1 MKKLLGLDIGTTSLK
16 AAVFD
21 ENGTR
26 LGVKSV
32 DYTLDTD
39 PSTGFIEMDAGK
51 YTDMC
56 RDVIDSFIGEFGTI
70 DAISLD
76 TQGETMVLADGDG
89 KPLYPAVNW
98 LDNRAQEEAETI
110 REHFGS
116 RRVYEVTGQP
126 EISAGWPACKALWF
140 REKRPDIWEKTKK
153 IFLLEDWILFSL
165 TGNAV
170 TEPTIQSSTIWY
182 DVVNRR
188 WWPEMLD
195 FLGMSA
201 EMLPELLGSAEK
213 AGSYRGIP
221 VMTGALDQIAGTL
234 GCGVYDE
241 TKISE
246 MTGTI
251 MAICALTDRMPP
263 FREDSIIPCHMHAIK
278 GKYCL
283 ILWSSTAGMALKWF
297 RNNLSE
303 QYSFRELDGM
313 AEKIPAGCEGLT
325 MLPYFC
331 GSTMPK
337 YNPDARAVFAGLE
350 LGHTRAHMARAIM
363 EAVAFTLKQDLDY
376 IGADCVDEIRI
387 TGGGASSPLWAG
399 IKADVTGKVLHTV
412 SESET
417 ACLGSALF
425 AGVGIG
431 LWNDVAEASAKV
443 AKTDREYRPSGTDYG
458 EAFRRYEKLD
468 EIMNRK
474 N

>member
-16 AAVFD
+16 AAVFS
-21 ENGTR
+21 ETGER
-26 LGVKSV
+26 LGLKCV

-39 PSTGFIEMDAGK
+39 AATGFIELDAME
-51 YTDMC
+51 YVSMC
-56 RDVIDSFIGEFGTI
+56 RRVTDEFIEEFGTL

-76 TQGETMVLADGDG
+76 TQGETMVFADGEG

-98 LDNRAQEEAETI
+98 LDNRASAEAEEI
-110 REHFGS
+110 KAHFGNKK
-116 RRVYEVTGQP
+116 VYEYTGQP
-126 EISAGWPACKALWF
+126 EISAGWPACKVLWF
-140 REKRPDIWEKTKK
+140 KKNRPDIWEKTKK
-153 IFLLEDWILFSL
+153 IFLLEDWIMFHL

-182 DVVNRR
+182 DVVRR
-188 WWPEMLD
+188 CWWQEMLD
-195 FLGMSA
+195 FIGMTKDV
-201 EMLPELLGSAEK
+201 LPELKESAEQV
-213 AGSYRGIP
+213 GFYRGIP
-221 VMTGALDQIAGTL
+221 VIAGALDQIAGTL
-234 GCGVYDE
+234 GCGVYDDSR
-241 TKISE
+241 ISE

-251 MAICALTDRMPP
+251 MAICALTDKLPP
-263 FREDSIIPCHMHAIK
+263 YRADSIIPCHMHAIK

-297 RNNLSE
+297 KNNLAE
-303 QYSFRELDGM
+303 QFTFRQLDEL

-337 YNPDARAVFAGLE
+337 YNPDVRAVFAGLE

-376 IGADCVDEIRI
+376 IGAENVKEIRI

-399 IKADVTGKVLHTV
+399 IKADVTGKVLNTV

-417 ACLGSALF
+417 ACLGSALI

-431 LWNDVAEASAKV
+431 LWKDICQASAEVTSPK
-443 AKTDREYRPSGTDYG
+443 KEYRPSGTDYT
-458 EAFRRYEKLD
+458 EAFRRYEALD
-468 EIMNRK
+468 DLMNRR
-474 N
+474 

>member
-16 AAVFD
+16 AAVFA
-21 ENGTR
+21 ETGER
-26 LGVKSV
+26 LGLKSV
-32 DYTLDTD
+32 DYTLQTD
-39 PSTGFIEMDAGK
+39 ASTGFIELDAMD
-51 YTDMC
+51 YVSMC
-56 RDVIDSFIGEFGTI
+56 TKVIDEFIAEFGQI

-76 TQGETMVLADGDG
+76 TQGETMVLADRSG

-98 LDNRAQEEAETI
+98 LDNRATEEAEEIKT
-110 REHFGS
+110 RFGN
-116 RRVYEVTGQP
+116 RKVYEVTGQP

-140 REKRPDIWEKTKK
+140 RKNRPEIWKKTDK
-153 IFLLEDWILFSL
+153 IFLLEDWILYHL
-165 TGNAV
+165 TGKAV

-182 DVVNRR
+182 DVVHRC
-188 WWPEMLD
+188 WWKEMLD
-195 FLGMSA
+195 FLEMS
-201 EMLPELLGSAEK
+201 EERLPELKESAEPV
-213 AGSYRGIP
+213 GFYQGIP
-221 VMTGALDQIAGTL
+221 VIAGALDQIAGTL
-234 GCGVYDE
+234 GCGVFDSSR
-241 TKISE
+241 ISE

-251 MAICALTDRMPP
+251 MAICAVTDHLPDYRP
-263 FREDSIIPCHMHAIK
+263 DSIIPCHMHAIK

-303 QYSFRELDGM
+303 QYTFRQLDEL
-313 AEKIPAGCEGLT
+313 AEKVPAGCEGLT

-337 YNPDARAVFAGLE
+337 YNPDVRAVFAGLE

-363 EAVAFTLKQDLDY
+363 EAIAFTLKQDLDY
-376 IGADCVDEIRI
+376 IGAEHVKEIRI

-417 ACLGSALF
+417 ACLGSALM

-431 LWNDVAEASAKV
+431 LWKDVCEAAGEITSVK
-443 AKTDREYRPSGTDYG
+443 KEYRPSGTDYTEPFKRF
-458 EAFRRYEKLD
+458 EALD
-468 EIMNRK
+468 NLMNCR
-474 N
+474 